1 VTPQTP
7 KRSSSTAVGRHHLGT
22 DVVQYA
28 FDRAIPPALTVTS
41 GDEITFETRG
51 GQDGYYTKRSTADD
65 VARRPPTKGHALNGP
80 VFIQDAQPGDALEIE
95 LLEIRTWDWGHTL
108 IRNGVGLLTDEL
120 PGPFLK
126 IWDLSSGTTARFL
139 DGIEIPIEP
148 FLGVIALCPGGPGP
162 HHTMPPRRVGGN
174 MDVKH
179 LTVGSTLWLPVEVE
193 GALLTVGD
201 AHAAQGDGEVCVTAI
216 ETGSTATLRVTVR
229 RGLELTGPE
238 FRTAGPLTPR
248 TNIGAWY
255 ATMGIAPDL
264 MDATKD
270 AVRAMIRYLQRTQG
284 LSAEEAY
291 VLSSVAV
298 DLKINEVVDRP
309 NWIVS
314 ANLPLSILRG
324 ERATR

>member
-1 VTPQTP
+1 V
-7 KRSSSTAVGRHHLGT
+7 KRHFLGT
-22 DVVQYA
+22 GAVQYE
-28 FDRAIPPALTVTS
+28 FDRAIPPALTVES

-65 VARRPPTKGHALNGP
+65 VVRRPPSRGKALTGP
-80 VFIQDAQPGDALEIE
+80 VFIRDARPGDAVEVEVLEMQ
-95 LLEIRTWDWGHTL
+95 TWDWGHTL
-108 IRNGVGLLTDEL
+108 IQSGLGLLPDEL
-120 PGPFLK
+120 PGPYLK
-126 IWDLSSGTTARFL
+126 IWDLTSGTTARFS

-148 FLGVIALCPGGPGP
+148 FLGVIALCPGDPGP

-216 ETGSTATLRVTVR
+216 ETGATATLRVTVR
-229 RGLELTGPE
+229 QGLELTGPE

-248 TNIGAWY
+248 TNTGPWY
-255 ATMGIAPDL
+255 ATTGIAPDL

-270 AVRAMIRYLQRTQG
+270 AVRAMIRYLRRTQD

-291 VLSSVAV
+291 ALASVAA

-309 NWIVS
+309 NWVVS
-314 ANLPLSILRG
+314 ACLPLSIFRG